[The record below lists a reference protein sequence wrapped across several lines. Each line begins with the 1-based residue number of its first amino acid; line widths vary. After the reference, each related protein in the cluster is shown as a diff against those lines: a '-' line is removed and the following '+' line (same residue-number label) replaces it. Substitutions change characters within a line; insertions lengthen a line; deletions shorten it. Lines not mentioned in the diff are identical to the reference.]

1 MGAGWREW
9 ADAAVILPASALALH
24 GGIFTE
30 WCADLDETQQL
41 AGGYDARVLLE
52 QVPHRL
58 FQQAFLGPCHR
69 FRGAAQHHDV
79 VRLQDQIR
87 HHLDAVFAAPHGRHL
102 RAEIR
107 QFKHHQ

>member
-1 MGAGWREW
+1 MRAGWCEW
-9 ADAAVILPASALALH
+9 AEATFILPASALL
-24 GGIFTE
+24 FPSDMLTE
-30 WCADLDETQQL
+30 CCADLDETQQL
-41 AGGYDARVLLE
+41 VRDYGARVLLE

-58 FQQAFLGPCHR
+58 FQQAFLGPRHR